1 MTNRSKQKGTSFESS
16 LLPALKAKRPETER
30 RALEGKNDKGD
41 FYIPGEDRF
50 IVEAKNHKEMGLSG
64 WLKEASVEAANAGV
78 PHGVVF
84 HKKRGTTDPR
94 QQYATM
100 TVGDFLDLVY
110 PESNNS

>member
-16 LLPALKAKRPETER
+16 VLPAIKEKQPLAER
-30 RALEGKNDKGD
+30 RALEGKQDKGD

-50 IVEAKNHKEMGLSG
+50 VIEAKNHKEMDLSG
-64 WLKEASVEAANAGV
+64 WLREATTEAANANV

-94 QQYATM
+94 EQYATM
-100 TVGDFLDLVY
+100 KVGTFLDLVY
-110 PESNNS
+110 PEE